1 MLESLYNA
9 KCYWYAVCCAKNNPP
24 LRQRTLD
31 EGERLRARERGQE
44 AERQL
49 KQRKLLRLEAAPKA
63 GKPGAASWVHTAGP
77 CTCFGKRHART

>member
-1 MLESLYNA
+1 MLCGSKY
-9 KCYWYAVCCAKNNPP
+9 PP
-24 LRQRTLD
+24 VPQRTLD

-63 GKPGAASWVHTAGP
+63 SKPGAAS
-77 CTCFGKRHART
+77 

>member
-1 MLESLYNA
+1 MCGMLCGSKY
-9 KCYWYAVCCAKNNPP
+9 PP
-24 LRQRTLD
+24 VPQRTLD

-63 GKPGAASWVHTAGP
+63 SKPGAAS
-77 CTCFGKRHART
+77 